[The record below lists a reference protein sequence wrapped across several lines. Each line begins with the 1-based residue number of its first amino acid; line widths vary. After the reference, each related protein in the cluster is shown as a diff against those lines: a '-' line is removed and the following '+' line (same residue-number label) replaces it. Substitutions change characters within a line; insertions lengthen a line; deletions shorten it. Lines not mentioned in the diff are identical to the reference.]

1 MEARPRS
8 EKVIGAGWVVG
19 KDAPDISGKEEIEN
33 CISPLR
39 SYVFRENNVFR
50 FQESQFIKKRRGNCS
65 SNFIVLWDLLNNKCS
80 WNHT

>member
-8 EKVIGAGWVVG
+8 EKVIGAGWLVG

-50 FQESQFIKKRRGNCS
+50 FQKSQFIKKGEE
-65 SNFIVLWDLLNNKCS
+65 IVHQIL
-80 WNHT
+80 

>member
-39 SYVFRENNVFR
+39 LYVFRENVFWCQKR
-50 FQESQFIKKRRGNCS
+50 QFIKKGEE
-65 SNFIVLWDLLNNKCS
+65 IVHQIL
-80 WNHT
+80 

>member
-39 SYVFRENNVFR
+39 SYVFRENV
-50 FQESQFIKKRRGNCS
+50 SVSKKPIYKKRRGNCS